1 MEKNIRKNHE
11 LKNQK
16 NIKAIIE
23 CYEEIPCDPCEIA
36 CKSGAIII
44 GKPITNI
51 PVLDIEKCTGC
62 GLCIANCPGLAIFVV
77 CENYTDTLGIVSLP
91 FEILPLPKKGQRIK
105 ALNRNGQYI
114 CKGEVVNVIET
125 KSFDRT
131 PVVTIAI
138 PRDKVDEVRG
148 IEIPKR

>member
-1 MEKNIRKNHE
+1 LENIQKNHEQKTKNIR
-11 LKNQK
+11 
-16 NIKAIIE
+16 AIIE

-44 GKPITNI
+44 GKSITNI
-51 PVLDIEKCTGC
+51 PVLDEEKCTGC

-77 CENYTDTLGIVSLP
+77 CENYTDTLGTVSLP
-91 FEILPLPKKGQRIK
+91 FEILPLPKKGQKIR
-105 ALNRNGQYI
+105 ALNRNGQYV
-114 CKGEVVNVIET
+114 CKGEVVKAIE
-125 KSFDRT
+125 KESFDRT
-131 PVVTIAI
+131 AVVTIAI

>member
-1 MEKNIRKNHE
+1 MENIQKNHEQKTKNIR
-11 LKNQK
+11 
-16 NIKAIIE
+16 AIIE

-44 GKPITNI
+44 GKSITNI
-51 PVLDIEKCTGC
+51 PVLDEEKCTGC

-77 CENYTDTLGIVSLP
+77 CENYTATLGTVSLP
-91 FEILPLPKKGQRIK
+91 FEILPLPKKGQKIR
-105 ALNRNGQYI
+105 ALNRNGQYV
-114 CKGEVVNVIET
+114 CKGEVVKAIE
-125 KSFDRT
+125 KESFDRT
-131 PVVTIAI
+131 AVVTIAI

>member
-1 MEKNIRKNHE
+1 MENIQKNHEQKTKNIR
-11 LKNQK
+11 
-16 NIKAIIE
+16 AIIE

-44 GKPITNI
+44 GKSITNI
-51 PVLDIEKCTGC
+51 PVLDEEKCTGC

-77 CENYTDTLGIVSLP
+77 CENYTDTLGTVSLP
-91 FEILPLPKKGQRIK
+91 FEILPLPKKGQKIR
-105 ALNRNGQYI
+105 ALNRNGQYV
-114 CKGEVVNVIET
+114 CKGEVVKAIE
-125 KSFDRT
+125 KESFDRT
-131 PVVTIAI
+131 AVVTIAI